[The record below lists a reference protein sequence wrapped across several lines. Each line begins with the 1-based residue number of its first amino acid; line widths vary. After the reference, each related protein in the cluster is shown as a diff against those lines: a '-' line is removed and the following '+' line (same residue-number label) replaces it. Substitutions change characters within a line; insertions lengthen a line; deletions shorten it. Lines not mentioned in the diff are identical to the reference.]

1 MEVKQIAT
9 RIPKEDY
16 VKLKTYCA
24 ENDLSI
30 QDVLI
35 AAFNAEM
42 KKRGIK

>member
-1 MEVKQIAT
+1 MEVKQIST
-9 RIPKEDY
+9 RIPKEEY

-30 QDVLI
+30 KEFLT